1 MAEPVLYIVSPD
13 SCSTPECSTMR
24 PPQTMFS
31 YIWHAEGSVVHRR
44 AVYRR
49 VVLLTPRRRG
59 HGPFQHLVRQ
69 NNVYKR
75 ARLG

>member
-1 MAEPVLYIVSPD
+1 
-13 SCSTPECSTMR
+13 
-24 PPQTMFS
+24 MFS